1 MSKGLVRKYGLVLIN
16 LTKTS
21 SVEMETQTSLV
32 FKTPMYRWWQ
42 SYTVNVPNAAAELKS
57 IQKDLNDY
65 YESRNG
71 RQNSGS

>member
-1 MSKGLVRKYGLVLIN
+1 MSKSLVRKYGLVLIN

-21 SVEMETQTSLV
+21 SVEITTQTSLV
-32 FKTPMYRWWQ
+32 FKTPMYWWYDQ

-71 RQNSGS
+71 RQNS